1 MTQVEDCEECF
12 GHDYEFAKPLPS
24 ESEEAFE
31 ELYRC
36 IHCGHERVLT
46 HQVGIRD

>member
-12 GHDYEFAKPLPS
+12 GHDYEFMEPLPS
-24 ESEEAFE
+24 SPEEFQ